1 MSGGGNDH
9 QPEIGKDKWGYRQQK
24 GSVYL
29 QSTMSMKS
37 SQMTN
42 GSFSGMD
49 PGRSLE
55 KSSILTLL
63 GHIIIST
70 PHFYVPSC
78 AKFPF
83 LLSVSAIPSF
93 WGERNLP
100 MSHGLIA

>member
-1 MSGGGNDH
+1 MNGGGNDH
-9 QPEIGKDKWGYRQQK
+9 QPEIGKDKWVYSQQK

-29 QSTMSMKS
+29 HSWRMEVSA
-37 SQMTN
+37 
-42 GSFSGMD
+42 GWI

-70 PHFYVPSC
+70 PHFYVSSC

-83 LLSVSAIPSF
+83 LLSVSAVPSF
-93 WGERNLP
+93 
-100 MSHGLIA
+100 